1 VWDES
6 ETRRGAAVMVVNQA
20 FAKKYFPAGDAIGQ
34 AVKVTELK
42 PQPPFLLIAPGVED
56 GVRIIGVIAD
66 KLDDGLSKPVL
77 PETFVPYTM
86 AMGMYTQILVRSDAP
101 LSLLHA
107 VQVAVN
113 SIDPDQQTNNDVRD
127 LEHWITRLPEYA
139 RGQLVAWLFG
149 AFAALA
155 LALASVG
162 LYSVVAYTV
171 VQRTNEFGI
180 RMALGAERGHVL
192 GLVFRSTV
200 VSVGAG
206 IVAGVILT
214 LALNKVMAS
223 WSAESVRDPLLL
235 LGATFLLS
243 TVASLA
249 SAFPAWRAAGVNP
262 MTAIRYE

>member
-1 VWDES
+1 
-6 ETRRGAAVMVVNQA
+6 
-20 FAKKYFPAGDAIGQ
+20 
-34 AVKVTELK
+34 
-42 PQPPFLLIAPGVED
+42 
-56 GVRIIGVIAD
+56 
-66 KLDDGLSKPVL
+66 
-77 PETFVPYTM
+77 
-86 AMGMYTQILVRSDAP
+86 
-101 LSLLHA
+101 
-107 VQVAVN
+107 
-113 SIDPDQQTNNDVRD
+113 
-127 LEHWITRLPEYA
+127 LPEYA

-180 RMALGAERGHVL
+180 RIALGAERGHVL
-192 GLVFRSTV
+192 RLVFRSTV
-200 VSVGAG
+200 ASVGAG

-223 WSAESVRDPLLL
+223 WSAESVRDPMLL
-235 LGATFLLS
+235 LGATFVLS
-243 TVASLA
+243 LVASLA